1 MYYLHELGTFN
12 DLVKNITNPVAVMF
26 KDDGKA
32 WWLLAFALIL
42 TVIGGLLLWYH
53 VHVFSRVGGYSMATL
68 VLFIL
73 ILVLFIVLIFN
84 DINNPI
90 LRMAIIVI
98 LEVLQYLQQLLV
110 RMIIRYKSE
119 MACFFLSFYGEK
131 MNIKET
137 RIGFKIR
144 VLVKMFNQVFK
155 ICSEID
161 RKSRGS

>member
-1 MYYLHELGTFN
+1 MREYLDTIFEEILLNVIAQFFYVVGTMYYLHELGTFN

-53 VHVFSRVGGYSMATL
+53 VHVFSRVSGYSMATL

-98 LEVLQYLQQLLV
+98 FGG
-110 RMIIRYKSE
+110 S
-119 MACFFLSFYGEK
+119 A
-131 MNIKET
+131 
-137 RIGFKIR
+137 
-144 VLVKMFNQVFK
+144 VFAAVT
-155 ICSEID
+155 S
-161 RKSRGS
+161 

>member
-12 DLVKNITNPVAVMF
+12 DSVKNITNPVTVMF

-42 TVIGGLLLWYH
+42 TVIAGLLLWYH
-53 VHVFSRVGGYSMATL
+53 VQVFSRVSGYSMATL

-73 ILVLFIVLIFN
+73 ILVLFMVLIFK

-98 LEVLQYLQQLLV
+98 FGG
-110 RMIIRYKSE
+110 S
-119 MACFFLSFYGEK
+119 A
-131 MNIKET
+131 
-137 RIGFKIR
+137 
-144 VLVKMFNQVFK
+144 VFAVVT
-155 ICSEID
+155 S
-161 RKSRGS
+161 